1 MKGAKYWRCADDW
14 TGRNPLA
21 REARWR
27 RRDEIPALSALLLGT
42 EADAD
47 IHHLRR
53 GRCGGVSI
61 LMIRSA
67 DGAMRGKEEVGG
79 AIPYWNQRFGFWL
92 GGGCVSLSLAFV
104 FSVTR
109 VNAAP
114 CVDEAP

>member
-21 REARWR
+21 CEARWR

-53 GRCGGVSI
+53 GKMRRSEHSDDPQCRRGDEGQRGSRRCYTLLESALWVLAGGWLRI
-61 LMIRSA
+61 FITCIRLFR
-67 DGAMRGKEEVGG
+67 DTRECGALR
-79 AIPYWNQRFGFWL
+79 
-92 GGGCVSLSLAFV
+92 
-104 FSVTR
+104 
-109 VNAAP
+109 
-114 CVDEAP
+114 